1 MIFGSPSDVQVQ
13 IGDIYADERRRV
25 VFELQIP
32 RLAQLGLAAVAQAVV
47 RYVSVGEQVAAHEL
61 TLPVVVKAVSAEEAA
76 TVGPDAEVTEEV
88 VILKDV
94 AELCLLGSRLLRPG
108 ALASDHPL
116 SGLVPA
122 DPPFARARG
131 QTVAGM
137 PSKKAR
143 SPTSLE
149 RSSIRSATCSRTQVA
164 ATGAAASAWAWVSHR
179 VIDRHVPPPVS
190 ASP

>member
-1 MIFGSPSDVQVQ
+1 MRSDPL
-13 IGDIYADERRRV
+13 E
-25 VFELQIP
+25 
-32 RLAQLGLAAVAQAVV
+32 AAPPDAFTDD
-47 RYVSVGEQVAAHEL
+47 L
-61 TLPVVVKAVSAEEAA
+61 EEAIEWA
-76 TVGPDAEVTEEV
+76 KAAAANFRQKGEPDWKVGVADTTQA
-88 VILKDV
+88 KDV

-108 ALASDHPL
+108 ALTSDHPL

-143 SPTSLE
+143 SPTSFE
-149 RSSIRSATCSRTQVA
+149 RSSIRSPTCLRTQVA

-179 VIDRHVPPPVS
+179 VIDRHVPPPIS